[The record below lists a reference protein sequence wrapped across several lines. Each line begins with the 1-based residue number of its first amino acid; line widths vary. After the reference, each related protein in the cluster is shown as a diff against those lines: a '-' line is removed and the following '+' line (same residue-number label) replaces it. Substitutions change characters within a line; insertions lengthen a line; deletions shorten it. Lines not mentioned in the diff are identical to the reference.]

1 MFSEAFTYVVI
12 NKLQTHFQT
21 LWIMLLFYAN
31 QVFSGELEAKELECL
46 YECFKKKNKVTL
58 ITTVQSYCTYL
69 YSLPLI
75 KEITG
80 M

>member
-12 NKLQTHFQT
+12 NKFQTHFQT

-46 YECFKKKNKVTL
+46 YESFKIKKKNKVTL
-58 ITTVQSYCTYL
+58 ITTDQSYCTYTL
-69 YSLPLI
+69 FP
-75 KEITG
+75 
-80 M
+80 